1 MAGPYLGRGG
11 RRGGGYQPGVPGNG
25 RAGVVHGGC
34 GEDRGRG
41 RRRESL
47 PATAV
52 PRQGLQ
58 TAGKVERMAQSKRVE
73 LDETDRRILDELTRD
88 ARQSVTALAATVHIS
103 RAHAYERIRRL
114 HEQGVVLRYTAVI
127 DPAKAG
133 LEASAYVTLRLKQ
146 NTWDTLGPKLRRIP
160 QVQHV
165 ALVGGT
171 FDVML
176 LVRARGTGELRD
188 VIFERIQPMPEVVD
202 TQTFLIFEDVDV
214 GG

>member
-1 MAGPYLGRGG
+1 M
-11 RRGGGYQPGVPGNG
+11 
-25 RAGVVHGGC
+25 
-34 GEDRGRG
+34 
-41 RRRESL
+41 
-47 PATAV
+47 
-52 PRQGLQ
+52 
-58 TAGKVERMAQSKRVE
+58 
-73 LDETDRRILDELTRD
+73 
-88 ARQSVTALAATVHIS
+88 HIS

>member
-1 MAGPYLGRGG
+1 
-11 RRGGGYQPGVPGNG
+11 
-25 RAGVVHGGC
+25 
-34 GEDRGRG
+34 
-41 RRRESL
+41 
-47 PATAV
+47 
-52 PRQGLQ
+52 
-58 TAGKVERMAQSKRVE
+58 MAQDGRVE

-88 ARQSVTALAATVHIS
+88 ARQSVTALAGKVHIS

-146 NTWDTLGPKLRRIP
+146 NTWDTLGPKLRQIP

-171 FDVML
+171 FDAML
-176 LVRARGTGELRD
+176 LVRARGTAELRD
-188 VIFERIQPMPEVVD
+188 VIFERIQPMPEVLD

>member
-1 MAGPYLGRGG
+1 MAE
-11 RRGGGYQPGVPGNG
+11 N
-25 RAGVVHGGC
+25 
-34 GEDRGRG
+34 
-41 RRRESL
+41 
-47 PATAV
+47 
-52 PRQGLQ
+52 
-58 TAGKVERMAQSKRVE
+58 KRVD

-88 ARQSVTALAATVHIS
+88 ARQSVTALAAKVHIS

-114 HEQGVVLRYTAVI
+114 HETGVVLRYTAVI
-127 DPAKAG
+127 DPARAG

-188 VIFERIQPMPEVVD
+188 VIFDRIQPMPEVVD